1 MKKKNNYPSNY
12 FDSFLDFR
20 KKEVDNY
27 IQNNKT
33 QKYVKQ
39 IFKNNYNQKDD
50 WTNLLN
56 IENIMYLSALNYD
69 DLDLESIPKYKLLRD
84 SILEKV
90 IMLTVS
96 YYCLANEL
104 ELINGEY
111 YLFNAINISIIFLPA
126 LYPIILYYI

>member
-96 YYCLANEL
+96 YLCLANEL
-104 ELINGEY
+104 NFYVKIEIKIIIIQTAN
-111 YLFNAINISIIFLPA
+111 IIFLMQ
-126 LYPIILYYI
+126 